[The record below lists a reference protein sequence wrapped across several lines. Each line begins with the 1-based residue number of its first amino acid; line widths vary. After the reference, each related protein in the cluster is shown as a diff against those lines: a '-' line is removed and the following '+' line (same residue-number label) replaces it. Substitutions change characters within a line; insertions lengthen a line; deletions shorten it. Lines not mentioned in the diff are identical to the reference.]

1 GGADRGRY
9 CGSQAKATVWLSHGL
24 DLSAHRREPLRK
36 PAEAI
41 PSRRLRHAPAVVD
54 DVDLDMGGI
63 SPERDPASLSAR
75 MPDHIGRGLA
85 NHPAQDSLGLA
96 AERPHVLLD
105 VDLDPAR
112 LERDSG
118 GRQLGG

>member
-1 GGADRGRY
+1 APRAPTPGPRRSGRESRHDLRIEGAQVGAHRGRY
-9 CGSQAKATVWLSHGL
+9 CGSQAKATVRLSHGL

-63 SPERDPASLSAR
+63 SAERDPASLSAR
-75 MPDHIGRGLA
+75 MPDHIG
-85 NHPAQDSLGLA
+85 
-96 AERPHVLLD
+96 
-105 VDLDPAR
+105 
-112 LERDSG
+112 
-118 GRQLGG
+118 